1 MPMEKLRF
9 GLLGGGFNSLEK
21 NMLVKLDHVPKVRG
35 ENKTSLKP
43 PPSKERFGLG

>member
-9 GLLGGGFNSLEK
+9 GFLGGGFNPLEK
-21 NMLVKLDHVPKVRG
+21 NMLKLDHVPKVRG

-43 PPSKERFGLG
+43 PPSK